1 MPAKAWTPCREG
13 TDAAPLAPT
22 AAQEG
27 IEAETEGDE
36 PGYGEEQACG

>member
-1 MPAKAWTPCREG
+1 MDAALGEG

-27 IEAETEGDE
+27 VGAETEGDK
-36 PGYGEEQACG
+36 PGYGVEQARD